1 LGATRVTGAADKFK
15 EADMKGTATIVAAAV
30 ASLFSL
36 SATAQTA
43 GSEVQRDVNQQQR
56 IEQGLKSG
64 SLTTREASRLEAG
77 EARIDRMEANAMKDG
92 KLSPAEKARIQRAQN
107 QESRD
112 INRLENNAARGN
124 PNSPSSQ
131 RMQADVQRNVNQER
145 RIERGIQSGQLTNRE
160 AGKLER
166 GQARVDRA
174 EARAGA
180 DGRVS
185 ANEQRR
191 IQKGENRQSKRIYRE
206 KHDAQKRR

>member
-1 LGATRVTGAADKFK
+1 
-15 EADMKGTATIVAAAV
+15 MKATATVVAAAV
-30 ASLFSL
+30 AALFSI
-36 SATAQTA
+36 AADAQTT

-64 SLTTREASRLEAG
+64 SLNTREASKLES
-77 EARIDRMEANAMKDG
+77 EQSRIDRMQSNAEKDG

-124 PNSPSSQ
+124 PNSASSQ

-145 RIERGIQSGQLTNRE
+145 RIEQGIQSGQLTNRE

-180 DGRVS
+180 DGHVGP
-185 ANEQRR
+185 NEQRR
-191 IQKGENRQSKRIYRE
+191 IQKAENKQSRRIYRE
-206 KHDAQKRR
+206 KHDAQKR